1 MTKRTRHHA
10 GRDQNERSERERPGP
25 GQALIG
31 FQEPESSLFGVPLPT
46 SSLFGVPHP
55 TDSLSGTPQP
65 TTSLFGV
72 PQQANRPAGAND
84 APAPPR
90 PRSPQDDYRR
100 QQAFLLANQRVVPVP
115 TGRRSW
121 PVLLGFPL
129 AVLLLGIALGVII
142 VVMLLAAGVPAPW
155 AHSPAHARST
165 SALPQPNAP
174 APADPTS
181 VDPAP
186 RPATWIS
193 KTGTYLVGTQLR
205 AGRYTTDGG
214 VSCYWARL
222 RDVDGAQKIVA
233 EGNGDGRTTVLIRKA
248 DSAFRTS
255 GCTVWTRR

>member
-10 GRDQNERSERERPGP
+10 GRDQNERPERELPGP

-46 SSLFGVPHP
+46 SSLFGVP
-55 TDSLSGTPQP
+55 QP

-72 PQQANRPAGAND
+72 PQQANRPDGATD
-84 APAPPR
+84 APTPPR

-100 QQAFLLANQRVVPVP
+100 QQAFQRAVPVP
-115 TGRRSW
+115 ARRRSW

-129 AVLLLGIALGVII
+129 AVLLLGVALGVIV

-155 AHSPAHARST
+155 AHSPAHARSAST
-165 SALPQPNAP
+165 LPLP
-174 APADPTS
+174 AS
-181 VDPAP
+181 VDPVPSAP

-205 AGRYTTDGG
+205 AGRYTTEGG

-222 RDVDGAQKIVA
+222 RNVDGVQTIVA

-255 GCTVWTRR
+255 GCTVWTSR

>member
-10 GRDQNERSERERPGP
+10 GRDQNEGPDRELPGP

-46 SSLFGVPHP
+46 SSLFGVP
-55 TDSLSGTPQP
+55 QP
-65 TTSLFGV
+65 TNSLFGV
-72 PQQANRPAGAND
+72 PQQVNRPDGANG
-84 APAPPR
+84 APTPPR

-100 QQAFLLANQRVVPVP
+100 QQALLLANQRAVPAP
-115 TGRRSW
+115 ARRRSW
-121 PVLLGFPL
+121 PALLGLPL
-129 AVLLLGIALGVII
+129 AVLLLGIALGVIV

-155 AHSPAHARST
+155 AHSPAHARSA
-165 SALPQPNAP
+165 SALPRANSP
-174 APADPTS
+174 AS
-181 VDPAP
+181 VDPASVGSAP
-186 RPATWIS
+186 AALAPVDPAPHPATSIG
-193 KTGTYLVGTQLR
+193 KPGTYLVGTQLR

-222 RDVDGAQKIVA
+222 RDVDGVQTIVA